1 MTCFR
6 AVRGRHI
13 IHCSNIGFIR
23 PHEACLCEQMTNI
36 GDLIT
41 GESTFLHRQFEANLS
56 CSLRDYSLIC
66 IVLWCSSNLYQQVI
80 HDDCTGL
87 PSKQLFHRTMI
98 DPKSEDHSKRVRR
111 KLCLSNRELKVMSSE
126 DPYSNVIYWI
136 KRREHCG
143 TGNAWGAIFNCRHR
157 IVESF
162 ERLVEVFW
170 INADVNVSIFLCSD
184 HLWYSLRRL
193 LYRCDHSDFGH
204 LDKFLLTLFSL
215 TWGTLRGGL
224 KTQVRSGLSLTL

>member
-1 MTCFR
+1 MKCFR

-13 IHCSNIGFIR
+13 IHGSTFGFIR

-41 GESTFLHRQFEANLS
+41 GESTFLHRQFEASLS

-111 KLCLSNRELKVMSSE
+111 KLKAEGYE
-126 DPYSNVIYWI
+126 
-136 KRREHCG
+136 
-143 TGNAWGAIFNCRHR
+143 
-157 IVESF
+157 
-162 ERLVEVFW
+162 
-170 INADVNVSIFLCSD
+170 
-184 HLWYSLRRL
+184 
-193 LYRCDHSDFGH
+193 
-204 LDKFLLTLFSL
+204 
-215 TWGTLRGGL
+215 
-224 KTQVRSGLSLTL
+224 

>member
-126 DPYSNVIYWI
+126 DPYSNVIY
-136 KRREHCG
+136 
-143 TGNAWGAIFNCRHR
+143 
-157 IVESF
+157 
-162 ERLVEVFW
+162 
-170 INADVNVSIFLCSD
+170 
-184 HLWYSLRRL
+184 
-193 LYRCDHSDFGH
+193 
-204 LDKFLLTLFSL
+204 
-215 TWGTLRGGL
+215 
-224 KTQVRSGLSLTL
+224 